1 MTLKELLEV
10 CPCCVF
16 IEATVRE
23 NGCSS
28 WIHQYRVGLGAY
40 LNQYEAQTAKRT
52 MYLEEKERVFVRSLH
67 NAKMPLTVIN
77 DDLRHVPPEILNL
90 KVCDFSPRTLDIK
103 IRRYQGSKGSYSE
116 NRFALDINLYPDGYS
131 FEDPEADKDQIT
143 FDEVLSDGES
153 I

>member
-10 CPCCVF
+10 CPSCVF

-23 NGCSS
+23 NGNSN

-40 LNQYEAQTAKRT
+40 LNQYEAQTAKIP
-52 MYLEEKERVFVRSLH
+52 MYLEERERVYIGRLH
-67 NAKMPLTVIN
+67 KAKMPLTVVN
-77 DDLRHVPPEILNL
+77 DDLRHIPNEILNL
-90 KVCDFSPRTLDIK
+90 KVCNFFPRSLDIK
-103 IRRYQGSKGSYSE
+103 IRRYQGSKGSYSD
-116 NRFALDINLYPDGYS
+116 NRFALEINLYPEGYM

-143 FDEVLSDGES
+143 FDEILSDGES